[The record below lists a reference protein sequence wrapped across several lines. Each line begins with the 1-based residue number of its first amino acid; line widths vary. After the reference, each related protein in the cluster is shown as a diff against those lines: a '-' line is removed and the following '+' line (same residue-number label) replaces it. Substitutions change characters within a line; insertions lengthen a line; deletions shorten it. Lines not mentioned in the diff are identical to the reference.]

1 MTALTTASDSWEELR
16 TTAML
21 GTDRRP
27 LPELTGSPAL
37 TGAARSVDRTDA
49 ATALLELAALETV
62 RRRAGAV
69 ATEADP
75 LPEPAVSDPRRELP
89 EAAARRLAVLVG
101 GRSSAG
107 MVANLGELLPQ
118 WLATAREHGYRA
130 PAALVP
136 ALLDVARARSELRPD
151 AVALAG
157 PLGRWL
163 AGRNPDWRFVTRT
176 AVEPGNGNCAGPTGS
191 GNTAGS
197 GHTTDP
203 GNTAGS
209 GHTTDPGNTTGRGST
224 DDPGERLW
232 QEGLFAE
239 RVTHL
244 TRLRRSDPA
253 AALDLLRSTWSTE
266 RAEDRLLFLDALQEG
281 LSPHDEP
288 FLEAALSDRSKNVR
302 ATAAELLSTL
312 PRSALAARMAERA
325 RVAVRLVRPAAGT
338 DCLRLAISPP
348 AECDAAMQRDGI
360 PPKSPTGRGQRAW
373 WFGEIIA
380 AAPLDLWTSD
390 AGLTPEEL
398 LRLPVVD
405 AAPGGT
411 EPGTEAG
418 GAADTGTG
426 ANVADGSSNYPT
438 QVGSWA
444 EDLRE
449 GWARAAV
456 RQHHAD
462 WARALLGPVPQPGRA
477 GGAAGAPAKLL
488 AVLPTAERAAWT
500 AAFIES
506 HGLGEAFQLLGACA
520 TPWTPPLSTA
530 VVAALEHAAR
540 SGAYPWSHSGVLGM
554 TERALAPETAPA
566 VEALASGTAPDSTW
580 ADTFNRLAATL
591 RFREAMLAELT
602 V

>member
-1 MTALTTASDSWEELR
+1 MTALTTAGDSWEELQ

-27 LPELTGSPAL
+27 LPALTGSPAL
-37 TGAARSVDRTDA
+37 SAAAQAVERADA

-69 ATEADP
+69 AAEADG
-75 LPEPAVSDPRRELP
+75 LPEPAAPDPRRELP

-118 WLATAREHGYRA
+118 WLATAREHDFRA
-130 PAALVP
+130 PAALLP
-136 ALLDVARARSELRPD
+136 ALLDAARARSELRPD

-163 AGRNPDWRFVTRT
+163 AERNPDWRFVTRT
-176 AVEPGNGNCAGPTGS
+176 AVEPGRSASAAGGAS
-191 GNTAGS
+191 GGGGGTAPA
-197 GHTTDP
+197 DP
-203 GNTAGS
+203 G
-209 GHTTDPGNTTGRGST
+209 DRIW
-224 DDPGERLW
+224 E
-232 QEGLFAE
+232 EGLFAE

-244 TRLRRSDPA
+244 TRLRRSAPA
-253 AALDLLRSTWSTE
+253 AALDLLRGTWSTE

-281 LSPHDEP
+281 LSPLDEP

-302 ATAAELLSTL
+302 STAAELLSTL

-325 RVAVRLVRPAAGT
+325 RAAVRLVRPAGETGGT
-338 DCLRLAISPP
+338 RLVVSPP
-348 AECDAAMQRDGI
+348 VECDSAMQRDGI

-390 AGLTPEEL
+390 TGLTPEQL

-405 AAPGGT
+405 ADVDLTGQGG
-411 EPGTEAG
+411 
-418 GAADTGTG
+418 
-426 ANVADGSSNYPT
+426 DGSV
-438 QVGSWA
+438 QAGSWA
-444 EDLRE
+444 DDLRE

-456 RQHHAD
+456 RQQHVE
-462 WARALLGPVPQPGRA
+462 WARALLGPSPRPGQA
-477 GGAAGAPAKLL
+477 GGTVGAPAKLL
-488 AVLPTAERAAWT
+488 AVLPPAERAAWT

-520 TPWTPPLSTA
+520 TPWTPPLSTS
-530 VVAALEHAAR
+530 VVAALERSAR
-540 SGAYPWSHSGVLGM
+540 TGAYPWSHSGVLGM

-566 VEALASGTAPDSTW
+566 VEALASGAAPDTAW

-591 RFREAMLAELT
+591 RFREAMLTELN